1 MLTDYLFRSL
11 TSKIIKKQIL
21 IRSKQM
27 SVINLHLEDIKE
39 FQIPLPPLPEQR
51 RIAEI
56 LTAADQRIEKEETYR
71 DKLLQ
76 LKKVLMQDLLTGK
89 VRI

>member
-1 MLTDYLFRSL
+1 
-11 TSKIIKKQIL
+11 
-21 IRSKQM
+21 M